1 MSSDLEMGRGGSG
14 EKADGTAPPRKTG
27 SNELYSNSID
37 EVHQGTGVLAA
48 LRRFEARMDAKLGV
62 ESEDITRKMPEDK
75 HPVPWHQELSMA
87 LLWASGT
94 VIGHSLGL

>member
-1 MSSDLEMGRGGSG
+1 MSSDLETGRGGPG
-14 EKADGTAPPRKTG
+14 DKAGGAVPPRKTG
-27 SNELYSNSID
+27 SNELYSNGID
-37 EVHQGTGVLAA
+37 EAHEGTGVLAA

-62 ESEDITRKMPEDK
+62 ESEAITRKMPEDK

-94 VIGHSLGL
+94 VIGHGLGV